1 MSEQQQQHQEQE
13 QEQEQNKQD
22 GSFVRLIKSRLLVR
36 PSVDEDPRLLRSSI
50 KNITIV
56 IVAMSAAM
64 PGFSSTIYF
73 PGL

>member
-1 MSEQQQQHQEQE
+1 MNEQEQQQQQQ
-13 QEQEQNKQD
+13 QQKKQD
-22 GSFVRLIKSRLLVR
+22 GSFVRLIKSRFLVK
-36 PSVDEDPRLLRSSI
+36 PSVNEDPRLLRSSI